1 MTPGKLLGLAKI
13 GLAQIRTLGVIL
25 RTASIPGPM
34 SSQKHLGSTATMI
47 CQRCNRLLSN
57 RSLTS
62 PYLRAFT
69 TAAARSKPESPPP
82 ATSTSGA
89 QPYSTPF
96 TPSPSN
102 TPGIPP
108 KDKPEQLK
116 NVPRSS
122 VPAGAPLRGLGY
134 VKGQEAPL
142 AREDDEYPNW
152 LWGLLSAGQE
162 EKDSSGPMGDA
173 FGEHIVYSLPQLA
186 PEQGK
191 AQRDFQKMASEVWA
205 ITSLVT
211 V

>member
-1 MTPGKLLGLAKI
+1 
-13 GLAQIRTLGVIL
+13 
-25 RTASIPGPM
+25 M
-34 SSQKHLGSTATMI
+34 SSQKHLGSTGIQLQIKLTATMI

-89 QPYSTPF
+89 QPFSTPF
-96 TPSPSN
+96 TPSPSK

-122 VPAGAPLRGLGY
+122 VPAGASLRGLGY
-134 VKGQEAPL
+134 IKGHEAPL
-142 AREDDEYPNW
+142 AREDDEYPSW
-152 LWGLLSAGQE
+152 LWGLLSTGKE
-162 EKDSSGPMGDA
+162 ESDSSGPMGDA
-173 FGEHIVYSLPQLA
+173 FGEHIVDSLPQLA
-186 PEQGK
+186 PEQGGSTK
-191 AQRDFQKMASEVWA
+191 GFPKDG
-205 ITSLVT
+205 I
-211 V
+211 